1 MNKLKNNKGV
11 TMVALIITIIIMIIL
26 LTVINF
32 GSNSAI
38 EMRNLNNMYAD
49 ILILDEKVA
58 LYYLKNG
65 DIPVME
71 NEEEK
76 IMLKEEDL
84 SSGITNNNPNNNDKY
99 YIIDVKKLDNLTLNN
114 LKDTINSSD
123 RYIVNEQSHTI
134 YYQKGV
140 LLDGKVYYTLPEN
153 YQKVELSKYQ

>member
-114 LKDTINSSD
+114 LKDTRNSSD
-123 RYIVNEQSHTI
+123 RYIVN
-134 YYQKGV
+134 
-140 LLDGKVYYTLPEN
+140 
-153 YQKVELSKYQ
+153 